1 MKNCSNPIN
10 FCVVFA
16 NPRSKWIALE
26 KGRSKNCVKWC
37 KNSGKSNSAK
47 QLLFQLD
54 ADELKKELVLTKNST
69 SKKKRS
75 RNHPN
80 VSGVLENFGFGSL

>member
-1 MKNCSNPIN
+1 MNRPG
-10 FCVVFA
+10 
-16 NPRSKWIALE
+16 

-54 ADELKKELVLTKNST
+54 ADELKKELVLTKIVLQKGQAT
-69 SKKKRS
+69 VI
-75 RNHPN
+75 PN
-80 VSGVLENFGFGSL
+80 VSGVLEKFWVWESSNFEPRTSS

>member
-1 MKNCSNPIN
+1 MNRPG
-10 FCVVFA
+10 
-16 NPRSKWIALE
+16 

-69 SKKKRS
+69 SKR
-75 RNHPN
+75 
-80 VSGVLENFGFGSL
+80 SGVEITQM